1 MQTPKKVGRVSGTQ
15 IATGQELRDGV
26 DDLYA
31 QAPQLAE
38 VPGRRE
44 PMRDAGG
51 SVEEGVRSHLA
62 VKGWSHII
70 VFMAGA
76 TKKGFR
82 KSQARATHV
91 CVIGLGVWNVS

>member
-1 MQTPKKVGRVSGTQ
+1 MYIRDVGGKTPGNGRQG
-15 IATGQELRDGV
+15 
-26 DDLYA
+26 
-31 QAPQLAE
+31 
-38 VPGRRE
+38 
-44 PMRDAGG
+44 GG
-51 SVEEGVRSHLA
+51 SVKEGVRSHLA

-91 CVIGLGVWNVS
+91 CVIGLGGMECE